1 MTAETG
7 LPDKVVEALK
17 RGNKADAIKLLREQT
32 GVGLKEAKDAVD
44 AAVDPSSIVGPAK
57 SPGEGSARV
66 KIPWMILLVVIALL
80 AYTYL
85 RK

>member
-17 RGNKADAIKLLREQT
+17 RGNKIEAIKLLRAQT

-44 AAVDPSSIVGPAK
+44 AGGLTAGIAGPAK
-57 SPGEGSARV
+57 SPGEVTRV
-66 KIPWMILLVVIALL
+66 KIPWVIIVVVVALL
-80 AYTYL
+80 LYTFL
-85 RK
+85 RR